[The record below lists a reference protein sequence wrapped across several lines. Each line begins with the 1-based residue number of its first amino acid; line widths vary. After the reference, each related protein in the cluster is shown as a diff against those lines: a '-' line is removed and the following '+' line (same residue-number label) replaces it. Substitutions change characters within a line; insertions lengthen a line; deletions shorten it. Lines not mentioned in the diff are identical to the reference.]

1 MERAVQLDPFF
12 PGLNLHVGRLFFF
25 LRDYD
30 RAMSEFAK
38 NSGAASGYPT
48 AHEWF
53 GDVCEKKGMASEA
66 ITQWRAALTLSA
78 EAEQARILEQTY
90 AASGF

>member
-38 NSGAASGYPT
+38 TLELHPATRPHTNGSAMFARKK
-48 AHEWF
+48 EWPA
-53 GDVCEKKGMASEA
+53 K
-66 ITQWRAALTLSA
+66 R
-78 EAEQARILEQTY
+78 
-90 AASGF
+90 